1 MERLANVLRD
11 ALAWLADFG
20 LATLVAFG
28 VCGMFAFTW
37 WMFRDVCRRYSRKF
51 VVIALP
57 VCIAAAIFADKRSGT
72 GTTGDPPVGDGG
84 GSAAM
89 QGEAMSPL
97 PEDEGI
103 TNLCF
108 TAISCYT
115 NTLEE
120 NVISLD
126 LAWPENFFDAGTTI
140 DILSTTSLVDSAW
153 GWLQSHVVSAN
164 ETNWTMTV
172 VATNGSCFYKTVVR
186 DSLDDM
192 DDPDGDGLPNVY
204 EAAHGRNPW
213 VDDYAAVQK
222 LTVGPNGW
230 FADVEDAIAASVP
243 YSVIELDPSVM
254 HEATNHTGMAIP
266 QHPVM
271 VTAPYS
277 YAVIHATGI
286 SAFMLATNT
295 TSRTIF
301 RNLYVLLDAKPP
313 RDSFQV
319 GFWCGGNLPW
329 SGVPASA
336 TFENI
341 YLRMPN
347 PGVQYRGW
355 LFYRSSADPAMLL
368 GCTLN
373 AAGST
378 WALGIDAY
386 GSPPLGIDGC
396 SFIHFPP
403 DGATGVGC
411 GVRLRASASS
421 DEGTDVAISRTLFD
435 ESFTNAWPI
444 VRSDSTSPYFVT
456 VSNCISPRAFPDVYL
471 PDATGDVVVAD
482 AALTWSGIP
491 YANSPSV
498 PLGIGSLMPIADDQS
513 VDSDGDGISDY
524 EEVYDRNLDPFLAD
538 TDNDGVD
545 DRDEIDDETD
555 PTDPYSFKQTLV
567 VSITNKVS
575 LSYPIRVAWGYS
587 EAGWETNG
595 LAVFPAGHGSTSY
608 TNASSQGATHVKA
621 FCDLNDD
628 GEYDAAHDI
637 LLVRPIPYGSTA
649 QINFVFGD
657 VDGDGVSDSQERMD
671 GTDPYDGKNF
681 QMTARLEF
689 TDVDV
694 GYGCT
699 NHVAISMTEG
709 GWNPSEVIVIF
720 AGSSFWY
727 DVATNVMQGVLF
739 VKCLHDRN
747 GDGLYDPDTERI
759 RTIRL
764 VKSSDVGHPVTVS
777 LGDYDGDGI
786 CDSQELVDG
795 TGPFDSKSFRMKAR
809 IDIVNNDDDIG
820 VTNYVAVSQ
829 LTNNWNSSVIVTSF
843 VGYAATY
850 ALDWLLTNGAVEV
863 RCLRDFN
870 KDGDFDPTSD
880 ILYRRSIGAYYN
892 GKRYHLA
899 IGDYDDDG
907 ILDSDEEAE
916 GSDPIGATNYCFNLV
931 ATISSIFTPSNGLT
945 VIAYLGVESNVLYG
959 PTNQT
964 GDSVTVDLGHLNTA
978 SREKVSFMFWEDL
991 NGNGFRDADE
1001 RRTVCTIPI
1010 EGHDMCVTNSVG
1022 LGDFDSDGDGMLD
1035 DWEVANGLSPFNA
1048 GDAVQDA
1055 DGDGF
1060 CNLHEYWAGTDPAD
1074 PLENGNGTAL
1084 LSGGTSV
1091 DSRIAGKSPSAATSY
1106 FIGFTQNARA
1116 TITNVYEANFA
1127 LNENCWMYGV
1137 DLSCMSIWNDNSP
1150 WEWAEPFTLISPQHV
1165 MTASHVTP
1173 PNGTRVVFR
1182 SFAGD
1187 TYVRT
1192 LVDTKQILGVAEDDL
1207 CVGILDEPLPSDIKI
1222 ARFLPKGYSSY
1233 IGNGRKLPYVRIGR
1247 EKECAIEDLIFLAP
1261 TSELSR
1267 MIKIERSTNPTRN
1280 LYQRPPV
1287 AMDSGH
1293 PIFLLFDNELA
1304 FLCPTRGY
1312 YKSEPGA
1319 TGFLCTKFIRLTQE
1333 TMDFLSDTT
1342 GRSRCPVQMYDL
1354 SSFQHLDK
1362 SRTGGLE

>member
-120 NVISLD
+120 NVVSLD

-295 TSRTIF
+295 TSRTTF

-657 VDGDGVSDSQERMD
+657 VDGDGVSDSQERTD
-671 GTDPYDGKNF
+671 GSDPYDGKNF
-681 QMTARLEF
+681 RMAATVNIESS
-689 TDVDV
+689 DVAL
-694 GYGCT
+694 GLT
-699 NHVAISMTEG
+699 NFVACGLISA
-709 GWNPSEVIVIF
+709 GWSTGEN
-720 AGSSFWY
+720 SSFVGSTLQFSL
-727 DVATNVMQGVLF
+727 DAVATNGEVF
-739 VKCLHDRN
+739 VK
-747 GDGLYDPDTERI
+747 
-759 RTIRL
+759 
-764 VKSSDVGHPVTVS
+764 V
-777 LGDYDGDGI
+777 
-786 CDSQELVDG
+786 
-795 TGPFDSKSFRMKAR
+795 F
-809 IDIVNNDDDIG
+809 
-820 VTNYVAVSQ
+820 
-829 LTNNWNSSVIVTSF
+829 
-843 VGYAATY
+843 
-850 ALDWLLTNGAVEV
+850 
-863 RCLRDFN
+863 RDFN
-870 KDGDFDPTSD
+870 ANGIYDVGVDALVVKRLTGSDWGKTIEFPVGDSDGD
-880 ILYRRSIGAYYN
+880 R
-892 GKRYHLA
+892 
-899 IGDYDDDG
+899 
-907 ILDSDEEAE
+907 ILDSVELEE
-916 GSDPIGATNYCFNLV
+916 GTNPLSSYDYCFNLSLTYTDV
-931 ATISSIFTPSNGLT
+931 FHTTNALTFTAFMGTNL
-945 VIAYLGVESNVLYG
+945 VYG
-959 PTNQT
+959 PCVAE
-964 GDSVTVDLGHLNTA
+964 GSVWMYDFGHCVAAAGERVLVNVWDDANHNGEWDAGETSNRYTVAIT
-978 SREKVSFMFWEDL
+978 S
-991 NGNGFRDADE
+991 
-1001 RRTVCTIPI
+1001 
-1010 EGHDMCVTNSVG
+1010 HDMVVTNSLSYGNFDRDNNMIPDWWEMQEG
-1022 LGDFDSDGDGMLD
+1022 LAAEGVARRAYDDPDGDGLI
-1035 DWEVANGLSPFNA
+1035 
-1048 GDAVQDA
+1048 
-1055 DGDGF
+1055 
-1060 CNLHEYWAGTDPAD
+1060 NLHEFWCGTH
-1074 PLENGNGTAL
+1074 PLVPDGSNTLLSVASRSIDDRLLGKSATNSLCLFENYFENGTNG
-1084 LSGGTSV
+1084 V
-1091 DSRIAGKSPSAATSY
+1091 
-1106 FIGFTQNARA
+1106 FQ
-1116 TITNVYEANFA
+1116 TNANFWASDVDFSGISVWNSSNLHNERAGA
-1127 LNENCWMYGV
+1127 LV
-1137 DLSCMSIWNDNSP
+1137 
-1150 WEWAEPFTLISPQHV
+1150 SPQHLLMANHWYPSSTNEILYFRGKSGV
-1165 MTASHVTP
+1165 MYS
-1173 PNGTRVVFR
+1173 RVPIRWQRV
-1182 SFAGD
+1182 SVSSMLSTYPD
-1187 TYVRT
+1187 TV
-1192 LVDTKQILGVAEDDL
+1192 VILL
-1207 CVGILDEPLPSDIKI
+1207 NEPLNTNDVSVISVFSTNLLSKVRDGYAVPFLYLNRKKEALIKEVRSLTLGGDVLAWHHISFMRPTVIGRQTFVTDVLGIPGDSSSPSFI
-1222 ARFLPKGYSSY
+1222 L
-1233 IGNGRKLPYVRIGR
+1233 IGNKPVLFGIHSRTTSDAPV
-1247 EKECAIEDLIFLAP
+1247 FLF
-1261 TSELSR
+1261 T
-1267 MIKIERSTNPTRN
+1267 
-1280 LYQRPPV
+1280 YQIQQ
-1287 AMDSGH
+1287 AMDSLKSGES
-1293 PIFLLFDNELA
+1293 LLIEDVSMFPD
-1304 FLCPTRGY
+1304 
-1312 YKSEPGA
+1312 
-1319 TGFLCTKFIRLTQE
+1319 
-1333 TMDFLSDTT
+1333 
-1342 GRSRCPVQMYDL
+1342 VQ
-1354 SSFQHLDK
+1354 
-1362 SRTGGLE
+1362 